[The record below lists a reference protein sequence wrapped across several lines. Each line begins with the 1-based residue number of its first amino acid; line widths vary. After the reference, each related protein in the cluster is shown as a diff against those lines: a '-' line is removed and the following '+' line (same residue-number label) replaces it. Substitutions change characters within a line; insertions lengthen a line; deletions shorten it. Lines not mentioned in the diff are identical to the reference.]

1 LSNQLQAK
9 SLELFSANKA
19 QDEFILKLNEKD
31 IKLEYLQNQL
41 NFLEDEK
48 LNNIIQ
54 TNKI

>member
-19 QDEFILKLNEKD
+19 KDEFILKLNEKD